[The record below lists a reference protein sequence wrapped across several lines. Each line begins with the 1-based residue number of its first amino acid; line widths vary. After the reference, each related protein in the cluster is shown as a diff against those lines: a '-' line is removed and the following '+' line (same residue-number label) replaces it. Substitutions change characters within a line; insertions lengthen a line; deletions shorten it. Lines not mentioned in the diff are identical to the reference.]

1 MEEKDKF
8 EIEFDKKTQDLLD
21 CQQKNGIDSCF
32 KCEKILDCQIRDDY
46 VKATFENMSKGQS
59 GGFDF

>member
-1 MEEKDKF
+1 MEEKDSY
-8 EIEFDKKTQDLLD
+8 EIEFDKKTQILLD
-21 CQQKNGIDSCF
+21 CQQNFGIDSCF